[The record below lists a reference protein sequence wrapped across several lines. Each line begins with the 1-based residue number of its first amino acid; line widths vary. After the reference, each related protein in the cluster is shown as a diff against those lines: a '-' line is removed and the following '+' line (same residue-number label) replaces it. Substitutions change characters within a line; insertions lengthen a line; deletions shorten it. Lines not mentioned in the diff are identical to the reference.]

1 MCVAYGAIANPDHH
15 EKDVPNHKLYDETY
29 ALSANLSAAWTRFD
43 QPLVPLAYASVL
55 FSESARNQH
64 MPADAPSAWAHV
76 LFPSLGAWHAL
87 VRARRPA
94 KLLVDYQLLEWP
106 AARLVALHPSLITPP
121 QAALTQEARLAI
133 AAYVAAG
140 GQLVEASD
148 DPGWGSAAARV
159 ALEASLLAAVDA
171 ASAEPPRAR
180 LLGAEDSAAHL
191 VAYTS
196 GREGLL
202 LFVLNNFT
210 GCFGG
215 STAPAPAPLPGLSIE
230 FRLPPTAFPE
240 RAMDAITGTKL
251 RLDPQS
257 AAAAPGASVWRVPL
271 PPIAMAAAVTID
283 IRSHLNFLAWP
294 LELGP

>member
-1 MCVAYGAIANPDHH
+1 MRWC
-15 EKDVPNHKLYDETY
+15 
-29 ALSANLSAAWTRFD
+29 
-43 QPLVPLAYASVL
+43 
-55 FSESARNQH
+55 AR
-64 MPADAPSAWAHV
+64 
-76 LFPSLGAWHAL
+76 GG
-87 VRARRPA
+87 
-94 KLLVDYQLLEWP
+94 YQLLEWP

-148 DPGWGSAAARV
+148 DPGWGLAAARV

-196 GREGLL
+196 GQEGLL

-240 RAMDAITGTKL
+240 RAIRDHRHEAATRSTERGRRTGSE
-251 RLDPQS
+251 RVARAAS
-257 AAAAPGASVWRVPL
+257 ADRDGSGGYNRH
-271 PPIAMAAAVTID
+271 
-283 IRSHLNFLAWP
+283 SH
-294 LELGP
+294 

>member
-1 MCVAYGAIANPDHH
+1 MRWCACG
-15 EKDVPNHKLYDETY
+15 
-29 ALSANLSAAWTRFD
+29 
-43 QPLVPLAYASVL
+43 
-55 FSESARNQH
+55 
-64 MPADAPSAWAHV
+64 
-76 LFPSLGAWHAL
+76 G
-87 VRARRPA
+87 
-94 KLLVDYQLLEWP
+94 YQLLEWP

-121 QAALTQEARLAI
+121 QTALTQEARLAI

-171 ASAEPPRAR
+171 ASAEPPRAS

-215 STAPAPAPLPGLSIE
+215 STAPAPAPLSGLSIE

-240 RAMDAITGTKL
+240 RAWT
-251 RLDPQS
+251 
-257 AAAAPGASVWRVPL
+257 
-271 PPIAMAAAVTID
+271 
-283 IRSHLNFLAWP
+283 RSPARSCD
-294 LELGP
+294 

>member
-1 MCVAYGAIANPDHH
+1 MRWC
-15 EKDVPNHKLYDETY
+15 
-29 ALSANLSAAWTRFD
+29 
-43 QPLVPLAYASVL
+43 
-55 FSESARNQH
+55 AR
-64 MPADAPSAWAHV
+64 
-76 LFPSLGAWHAL
+76 GG
-87 VRARRPA
+87 
-94 KLLVDYQLLEWP
+94 YQLLEWP

-148 DPGWGSAAARV
+148 DPGWGLAAARV

-196 GREGLL
+196 GQEGLL

-240 RAMDAITGTKL
+240 L

-283 IRSHLNFLAWP
+283 IRI
-294 LELGP
+294 ELGPLSLAPRADAGE